1 MRDAMPSRLWW
12 IRQILLTL
20 LGGFFLLFG
29 VCLLILAYH
38 LNDPFR
44 FIMTFF
50 ASSLMILIS
59 AALLLGFIVKMIAE
73 CRGYDNNIK

>member
-1 MRDAMPSRLWW
+1 MPSHLWW
-12 IRQILLTL
+12 IRQIILTL

-29 VCLLILAYH
+29 VHLLFLAYR
-38 LNDPFR
+38 LNDPFG

-59 AALLLGFIVKMIAE
+59 AALLLGFIVKMIAAY
-73 CRGYDNNIK
+73 RGSANNIK

>member
-59 AALLLGFIVKMIAE
+59 AALLLGFVIKMISALKK
-73 CRGYDNNIK
+73 DDTKLT